1 MTAVVVHADDRA
13 LVERAEGNIFVAIV
27 GHKCYRTSAT
37 KAQTKVSAPPN
48 IFAKHNRGLLLDIVV
63 FVLNIF
69 LMRWLTGYF
78 LDLFQLANN
87 DERLAQFVLSG
98 MCLSM
103 YVLPAA
109 GSIMKRWHFHERLKK
124 EGRKVEWDSNL
135 GGCLFNPIFYFCLNL
150 VLMSAILTGLGGFL
164 FGNRLM
170 DNGAIFVPLVIL
182 GMICTIVQTYLIYRY
197 FTPPKKPPR
206 SEFLRQPQSEVLGD
220 ICFFVNMILFQV
232 IWNTLTFAGFN
243 RPSGPLEFFGRL
255 FFLCFLAMLIYFPPR
270 MFYLVEDIDR
280 RRTWATMLLANSPV
294 ILKVLIGTKE
304 WS

>member
-1 MTAVVVHADDRA
+1 M
-13 LVERAEGNIFVAIV
+13 
-27 GHKCYRTSAT
+27 
-37 KAQTKVSAPPN
+37 SAPPN

-220 ICFFVNMILFQV
+220 ICFFLNMILFQV